1 MMNQIRKTKKGQ
13 NIFFASVKSSMKTS
27 SGICSAGVAT
37 HRNQNQMI
45 SMICAK
51 DAPSLEP
58 VGVIVGGCVYESE
71 AGFIPISAA
80 HTHAMQYTRQPITPG
95 VSGASG
101 ATAASGLP
109 GACASA
115 TAPGKATPMCG
126 ATTRGSA
133 AARRSAPSSRGDAAG

>member
-1 MMNQIRKTKKGQ
+1 MMNQIKNTKNGQ

-37 HRNQNQMI
+37 HRNQNQTI
-45 SMICAK
+45 NMICAN

-80 HTHAMQYTRQPITPG
+80 HTHAMQYTRQPITLE
-95 VSGASG
+95 V
-101 ATAASGLP
+101 
-109 GACASA
+109 
-115 TAPGKATPMCG
+115 
-126 ATTRGSA
+126 
-133 AARRSAPSSRGDAAG
+133 